1 MIAGNLN
8 LFIRNLRK
16 IYVICDVITLDFIWM
31 KSYDTNEMSSVSNEF
46 EIFTIF
52 NKTYKSLPIDTKFA
66 LNFTGTM

>member
-1 MIAGNLN
+1 
-8 LFIRNLRK
+8 
-16 IYVICDVITLDFIWM
+16 M